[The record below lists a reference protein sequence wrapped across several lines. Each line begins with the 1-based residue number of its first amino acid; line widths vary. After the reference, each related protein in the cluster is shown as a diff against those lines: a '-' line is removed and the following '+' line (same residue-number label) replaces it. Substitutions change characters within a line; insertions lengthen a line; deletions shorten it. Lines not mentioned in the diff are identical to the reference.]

1 MSSVSSSELEGDS
14 DDPELAA
21 ELGAEF
27 QEINLSDVPLDD
39 LKAIEKAHAAQV
51 IQRAWCSHMDKM
63 MFQLLKHT
71 ICAAENCVTHE
82 ILKKVC
88 PLEAALVRD
97 PSVPCKVRFRF
108 GGKNFPPF
116 IVFKIFLH
124 TGGHGNKYFS
134 GKNTLRPSSEAVVD
148 ACKLMGNRKY
158 YDQIIQDQLQFQK
171 YKVADEIDVVTMKDY
186 MHFTSFLDE
195 TPAYLGGKS
204 NCWRRLSLQ
213 NFPKTMIMYDIMD
226 YATSGT
232 LSDRLQ
238 KELKYLLQKPKSEE
252 MQHDQ
257 LRIISQIRTSPS
269 SSSVSVSSLQQY
281 YQQLVK
287 PKHSGR
293 RSKQAR
299 MKIAKMRRTFK
310 KEKEKKM
317 EEPNMQKRNEKNQ
330 HQIVIITPSYEILG
344 INSPPSDDELE
355 QEAKELFTW
364 TRDLCLDNS

>member
-1 MSSVSSSELEGDS
+1 MSSLRSSELDGDS
-14 DDPELAA
+14 DDSQLAA
-21 ELGAEF
+21 KFWEVKLP
-27 QEINLSDVPLDD
+27 DVVPLDD
-39 LKAIEKAHAAQV
+39 LKAIEKTQAAEV
-51 IQRAWCSHMDKM
+51 IQRAWFSHMDKII
-63 MFQLLKHT
+63 FQLLKHT

-88 PLEAALVRD
+88 PSEAALVKD
-97 PSVPCKVRFRF
+97 PSVQCKVRFRF

-171 YKVADEIDVVTMKDY
+171 YKVADEVDVVTMKDY

-204 NCWRRLSLQ
+204 NCWRRLSLE

-238 KELKYLLQKPKSEE
+238 KELKYLLQKPKSKE
-252 MQHDQ
+252 MHHDQ
-257 LRIISQIRTSPS
+257 LRIVSQVSFIGFLQDSAQISPFC
-269 SSSVSVSSLQQY
+269 
-281 YQQLVK
+281 
-287 PKHSGR
+287 R
-293 RSKQAR
+293 RP
-299 MKIAKMRRTFK
+299 F
-310 KEKEKKM
+310 
-317 EEPNMQKRNEKNQ
+317 PLP
-330 HQIVIITPSYEILG
+330 HQIFPLKVITFNP
-344 INSPPSDDELE
+344 
-355 QEAKELFTW
+355 
-364 TRDLCLDNS
+364 

>member
-1 MSSVSSSELEGDS
+1 MYLCSMNFEGGKMIESGRWARKGLVEAIRKLLHQLHD
-14 DDPELAA
+14 
-21 ELGAEF
+21 LGG
-27 QEINLSDVPLDD
+27 
-39 LKAIEKAHAAQV
+39 IERTQAAQV
-51 IQRAWCSHMDKM
+51 IQRAWFSHMDKM

-97 PSVPCKVRFRF
+97 PSVQCKVRFRF
-108 GGKNFPPF
+108 GGKTFPPF

-171 YKVADEIDVVTMKDY
+171 YKVADEVDVVTMKDY

-204 NCWRRLSLQ
+204 NRWRRLSLE

-238 KELKYLLQKPKSEE
+238 KELKYLLQKPKSEA
-252 MQHDQ
+252 MQRDQ
-257 LRIISQIRTSPS
+257 LRVVSQIRSFQCGQLGGTVDRAPVQESGGPKFKFHFRHLTFTSC
-269 SSSVSVSSLQQY
+269 VTLGKSLN
-281 YQQLVK
+281 
-287 PKHSGR
+287 
-293 RSKQAR
+293 
-299 MKIAKMRRTFK
+299 
-310 KEKEKKM
+310 
-317 EEPNMQKRNEKNQ
+317 PNCL
-330 HQIVIITPSYEILG
+330 ILG
-344 INSPPSDDELE
+344 HLQS
-355 QEAKELFTW
+355 T
-364 TRDLCLDNS
+364 

>member
-1 MSSVSSSELEGDS
+1 MSSVSSSDLDGDS

-21 ELGAEF
+21 KLGAELGTEF
-27 QEINLSDVPLDD
+27 QEVNLSDVVPLDD
-39 LKAIEKAHAAQV
+39 LKAIEKGHAAQV

-71 ICAAENCVTHE
+71 ICAA
-82 ILKKVC
+82 
-88 PLEAALVRD
+88 
-97 PSVPCKVRFRF
+97 
-108 GGKNFPPF
+108 
-116 IVFKIFLH
+116 
-124 TGGHGNKYFS
+124 
-134 GKNTLRPSSEAVVD
+134 AVVD

-171 YKVADEIDVVTMKDY
+171 YKVADEVDVVTMKDY

-252 MQHDQ
+252 MQRDQ

-269 SSSVSVSSLQQY
+269 SSSISVSSLQQY

>member
-1 MSSVSSSELEGDS
+1 MSSLRSDELDEDSNDSEI
-14 DDPELAA
+14 A
-21 ELGAEF
+21 AEF
-27 QEINLSDVPLDD
+27 QEINLSDVVPLDD
-39 LKAIEKAHAAQV
+39 LKAIEKSQAAQV
-51 IQRAWCSHMDKM
+51 IQRAWFSHMDKM

-88 PLEAALVRD
+88 PSEAALVRD
-97 PSVPCKVRFRF
+97 PSVQCKVRFRF
-108 GGKNFPPF
+108 GGSNFPPF

-158 YDQIIQDQLQFQK
+158 YDQIIQDQLHFQT
-171 YKVADEIDVVTMKDY
+171 YKIADEIDVVTMKDY

-204 NCWRRLSLQ
+204 NCWRRLTLE
-213 NFPKTMIMYDIMD
+213 NFPKTMIIYDIIN
-226 YATSGT
+226 YATSGM

-238 KELKYLLQKPKSEE
+238 KELKYLLQKPQSEE
-252 MQHDQ
+252 MQRDQ
-257 LRIISQIRTSPS
+257 LRVISQVRTAS
-269 SSSVSVSSLQQY
+269 SLSSLSVSSLQQY
-281 YQQLVK
+281 YQQLTK

-299 MKIAKMRRTFK
+299 MKIAKMRRVYK
-310 KEKEKKM
+310 KEKEKNI
-317 EEPNMQKRNEKNQ
+317 EDPNAQKTDEKNQ
-330 HQIVIITPSYEILG
+330 HRIVIITPSYEIMG
-344 INSPPSDDELE
+344 VNSPPSDNDLE

-364 TRDLCLDNS
+364 TKQLHLDNS

>member
-1 MSSVSSSELEGDS
+1 MSSVSSSDLDGDS

-21 ELGAEF
+21 KLGAELGTEF
-27 QEINLSDVPLDD
+27 QEVNLSDVVPLDD
-39 LKAIEKAHAAQV
+39 LKAIEKGHAAQV

-71 ICAAENCVTHE
+71 ICAAC
-82 ILKKVC
+82 L
-88 PLEAALVRD
+88 
-97 PSVPCKVRFRF
+97 FRF

-171 YKVADEIDVVTMKDY
+171 YKVADEVDVVTMKDY

-252 MQHDQ
+252 MQRDQ

-269 SSSVSVSSLQQY
+269 SSSISVSSLQQY

>member
-1 MSSVSSSELEGDS
+1 MSSVSSSELDGDS
-14 DDPELAA
+14 DPELAA
-21 ELGAEF
+21 ELGAELGAEF
-27 QEINLSDVPLDD
+27 QEVNLSDVVPLED
-39 LKAIEKAHAAQV
+39 LKAIEKGHAAQV

-71 ICAAENCVTHE
+71 ICAA
-82 ILKKVC
+82 
-88 PLEAALVRD
+88 
-97 PSVPCKVRFRF
+97 
-108 GGKNFPPF
+108 
-116 IVFKIFLH
+116 
-124 TGGHGNKYFS
+124 
-134 GKNTLRPSSEAVVD
+134 AVVD

-171 YKVADEIDVVTMKDY
+171 YKVADEVDVVTMKDY

-252 MQHDQ
+252 MQRDQ

-269 SSSVSVSSLQQY
+269 SSSISVSSLQQY

-299 MKIAKMRRTFK
+299 MKIAKMRKTFK

-317 EEPNMQKRNEKNQ
+317 EEPNMQKRNEKN